1 MCSLRVLFVS
11 MFLPAG
17 CHCSSFLILF
27 VTYVSNGSAKESD
40 CRFGYELLQKQL
52 DNLQSQFLNLTKP
65 SDHYIESCRDVRP
78 PQSSGLFRIRLTP
91 QDPAPFSVYCEI
103 ITAFGGGWTIV
114 QHRYEGFVDFYRG
127 WQDYRDGFGILGGES
142 WLGLEQ
148 LHRLT
153 ARDSHELLVEVRNSS
168 GSVLYAHYSEF
179 RVGSEEQKYRILK
192 LGSYSGSAGDWLR
205 VHDGKKF
212 TTYDSD
218 NDSDREN
225 CAKNFRGGWWFNHC
239 FNSHLNGEYSNEGKY
254 HGIRWDS
261 TKPAMK
267 FSRMMIRK
275 K

>member
-27 VTYVSNGSAKESD
+27 VTCLSNGSAKESD

-52 DNLQSQFLNLTKP
+52 DNLQSQFLNHTKP
-65 SDHYIESCRDVRP
+65 ADHYIESCRDVRP
-78 PQSSGLFRIRLTP
+78 PQSSGLFRIRL
-91 QDPAPFSVYCEI
+91 APNIPPPFRC
-103 ITAFGGGWTIV
+103 TARW
-114 QHRYEGFVDFYRG
+114 RPPSAE
-127 WQDYRDGFGILGGES
+127 DYRDGFGILGGES

-239 FNSHLNGEYSNEGKY
+239 LIATSMGN
-254 HGIRWDS
+254 IRMRENTTVSDG
-261 TKPAMK
+261 TPQNQ
-267 FSRMMIRK
+267 R
-275 K
+275 